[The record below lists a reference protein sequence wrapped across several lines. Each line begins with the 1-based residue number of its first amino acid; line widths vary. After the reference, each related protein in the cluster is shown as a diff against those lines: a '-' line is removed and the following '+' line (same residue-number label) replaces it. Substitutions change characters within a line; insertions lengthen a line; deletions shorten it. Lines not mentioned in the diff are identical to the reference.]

1 MVFSVTRIDGSA
13 MLRLSRGRELIRR
26 SKYVSLNEVPQHWQ
40 VRRSFNTTAVKE
52 QHPRS
57 YHKGPTG
64 RVRTGDHK
72 RTNGIQFYA
81 IQLVANLDKNVL
93 VILEDIRLGKDSA
106 QDSDDHDCMLPS

>member
-52 QHPRS
+52 QHPRG
-57 YHKGPTG
+57 HTTRAPPVGFELATTNGPT
-64 RVRTGDHK
+64 VSSSMPF
-72 RTNGIQFYA
+72 N
-81 IQLVANLDKNVL
+81 
-93 VILEDIRLGKDSA
+93 
-106 QDSDDHDCMLPS
+106 